1 MPISPKD
8 RKYLF
13 GNKVFT
19 HRGKTLIDIGSSV
32 DYRDFIS
39 NLDNIDSKLAEV
51 PNNMEGRPDLI
62 SYAAYGSPNY
72 WWLIVEANEVYD
84 YEVDLKAGTVIKIPQ
99 I

>member
-1 MPISPKD
+1 
-8 RKYLF
+8 
-13 GNKVFT
+13 
-19 HRGKTLIDIGSSV
+19 
-32 DYRDFIS
+32 
-39 NLDNIDSKLAEV
+39 LDSIDSKLAEV

-84 YEVDLKAGTVIKIPQ
+84 YEIDLKAGTVIKIPQ

>member
-8 RKYLF
+8 RKNLF
-13 GNKVFT
+13 GSKVFT

-32 DYRDFIS
+32 AYRDFVS
-39 NLDNIDSKLAEV
+39 RLDSIDSKLAEV

>member
-1 MPISPKD
+1 MLISPKD
-8 RKYLF
+8 RKNIF
-13 GNKVFT
+13 GSTVVT
-19 HRGKTLIDIGSSV
+19 HRGKTLIDIGSSTS
-32 DYRDFIS
+32 YRDFVS
-39 NLDNIDSKLAEV
+39 RLDETSSKLAEV
-51 PNNMEGRPDLI
+51 PNNMEGRPDLL